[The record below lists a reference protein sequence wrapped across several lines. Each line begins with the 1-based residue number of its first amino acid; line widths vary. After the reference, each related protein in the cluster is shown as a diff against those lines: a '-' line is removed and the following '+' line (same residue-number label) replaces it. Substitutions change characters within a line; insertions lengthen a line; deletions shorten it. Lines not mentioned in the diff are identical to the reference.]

1 MKNPRQDQ
9 SGFTLIEMLIAL
21 GLGMIVIS
29 AAIGVFNYSQNSY
42 NIQEDIA
49 AMQQDLRIAKS
60 FIERDVRMT
69 AAGMADYIA
78 LEGMSDDD
86 EAFFTFQN
94 GAGEGGSDILTLR
107 YVVPVAEP
115 CGERPT
121 GVLSTVPPCDAL
133 PPITLSGDMMPDSSS
148 TVNVGEQIGDL
159 PFEYWDQGC
168 YCHGAHHDEGQPD
181 GLDLEALI
189 SSPTGDQNAIVYIT
203 KVTNKLNEKS
213 LDTVQNRPVSD
224 EDNYQIKNKVINTYP
239 PGSTL
244 SFFLYK
250 PMTVV
255 RYFIQD
261 RVLMRNYDDDL
272 LKGAAPTLDPVA
284 EHIEDLQFAFGLD
297 TDDDNVVDEW
307 IDGSDESDLDGGGD
321 LTDANKA
328 MVRAI
333 RISVLGRTDQA
344 RKELEAGSRTAVED
358 HAAADTTDYFRRR
371 LSQVTVEVRNLT
383 LESPEDALGG
393 TGGTGTG
400 EDTTGD
406 GTTGDGTTGD
416 GTT

>member
-1 MKNPRQDQ
+1 
-9 SGFTLIEMLIAL
+9 
-21 GLGMIVIS
+21 
-29 AAIGVFNYSQNSY
+29 
-42 NIQEDIA
+42 
-49 AMQQDLRIAKS
+49 
-60 FIERDVRMT
+60 
-69 AAGMADYIA
+69 
-78 LEGMSDDD
+78 
-86 EAFFTFQN
+86 
-94 GAGEGGSDILTLR
+94 
-107 YVVPVAEP
+107 
-115 CGERPT
+115 
-121 GVLSTVPPCDAL
+121 
-133 PPITLSGDMMPDSSS
+133 
-148 TVNVGEQIGDL
+148 
-159 PFEYWDQGC
+159 
-168 YCHGAHHDEGQPD
+168 
-181 GLDLEALI
+181 
-189 SSPTGDQNAIVYIT
+189 
-203 KVTNKLNEKS
+203 
-213 LDTVQNRPVSD
+213 
-224 EDNYQIKNKVINTYP
+224 
-239 PGSTL
+239 
-244 SFFLYK
+244 
-250 PMTVV
+250 MTVV

-261 RVLMRNYDDDL
+261 RVLMRHYDDDL

-400 EDTTGD
+400 D
-406 GTTGDGTTGD
+406 GTT
-416 GTT
+416 

>member
-1 MKNPRQDQ
+1 MENPRQDQ

-21 GLGMIVIS
+21 VLGMIVIG
-29 AAIGVFNYSQNSY
+29 AAIGVFNYSQHSY

-69 AAGMADYIA
+69 AAGVADYIP
-78 LEGMSDDD
+78 LEGMTDED
-86 EAFFTFQN
+86 EAAFTFQN

-115 CGERPT
+115 CGDRPT
-121 GVLSTVPPCDAL
+121 GVSDTVPPCDAL
-133 PPITLSGDMMPDSSS
+133 PSITLDGDMMPSKSSIANIS
-148 TVNVGEQIGDL
+148 EQLGEEDPPADPPTPFSLWGQLEDDGCFCHGRLYEEGGTDGLEMEALLSSPSGEQ
-159 PFEYWDQGC
+159 Q
-168 YCHGAHHDEGQPD
+168 
-181 GLDLEALI
+181 
-189 SSPTGDQNAIVYIT
+189 SIVYIT
-203 KVTNKLNEKS
+203 DITDHKNVKTT
-213 LDTVQNRPVSD
+213 DTVQNRPVSD

-244 SFFLYK
+244 SFFLYR

-255 RYFIQD
+255 RYFIED
-261 RVLMRNYDDDL
+261 GILMRDYDDDL
-272 LKGAAPTLDPVA
+272 LKGDKMTRDPVA
-284 EHIEDLQFAFGLD
+284 EHIEDMQFAFGLD

-307 IDGSDESDLDGGGD
+307 IDGSDESDLDASGD

-333 RISVLGRTDQA
+333 RISVLGRTDRA
-344 RKELEAGSRTAVED
+344 RKELQAAARPAVED
-358 HAAADTTDYFRRR
+358 HAAGETADHFRRR

-393 TGGTGTG
+393 T
-400 EDTTGD
+400 
-406 GTTGDGTTGD
+406 
-416 GTT
+416 